1 MNRLIRAEL
10 HKLRT
15 TRSTWWLL
23 LAQIG
28 LVALLVTGAVLSSAI
43 TEVALETPEGLRT
56 ALSHGGVPALLAL
69 IVGITAI
76 AGEYRQGT
84 IAGTFLVTPRRSRVV
99 AAKLV
104 AFGSVGLVSGLL
116 SAGMTLA
123 ATAAWMAGRDVAFEP
138 TSRVV
143 VLALVGIVLWNV
155 LYALMGVALG
165 GLLRAVPTAIGI
177 AIVWLMLVENA
188 VVALA
193 PDVARWLPATA
204 ATALVGNPAPDLLS
218 RTAGGLALAAW
229 TLALVVVAA
238 RVTDRRDVA

>member
-84 IAGTFLVTPRRSRVV
+84 IAGTFLVTPKRSRVV

-123 ATAAWMAGRDVAFEP
+123 ATAAWMAARDVAFEP

-143 VLALVGIVLWNV
+143 ILALVGIVLWNV

-177 AIVWLMLVENA
+177 SVVWLMLVENA

-204 ATALVGNPAPDLLS
+204 AAGLVGSPAPDLLS

-229 TLALVVVAA
+229 TLALVVLAA